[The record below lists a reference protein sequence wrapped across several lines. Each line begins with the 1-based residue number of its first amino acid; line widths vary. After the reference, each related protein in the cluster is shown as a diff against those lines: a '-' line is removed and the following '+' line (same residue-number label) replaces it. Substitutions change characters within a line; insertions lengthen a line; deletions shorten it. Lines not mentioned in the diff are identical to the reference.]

1 MRFNGSD
8 SINDKIDQDKN
19 KRIQADKREKIAN
32 ACEIRR
38 KLEDKLE
45 LMKLNKLLSGYDFN
59 FD

>member
-8 SINDKIDQDKN
+8 SINDKVDQDKN
-19 KRIQADKREKIAN
+19 KRIQADKREKISKD
-32 ACEIRR
+32 CEIRR